1 MLQILDVRDALES
14 DRFLQVHFDPIA
26 EASHTTVGGDVDSS
40 QAGENITVANTPP
53 PILPSHMWTEPDA
66 ASFKVRGKTYCTD
79 KVKASSAPSLFK
91 LACIDFFEVP
101 EATHN
106 ISAHPRNRVAMAAQ
120 RGDPSWMFVLNIMV
134 PGPPFLSFVAY
145 WVGDKVSCT
154 QFVFW
159 SECLTCGF

>member
-14 DRFLQVHFDPIA
+14 DRFLQVHFDPIY
-26 EASHTTVGGDVDSS
+26 EAPLAAVGGSQVDNA
-40 QAGENITVANTPP
+40 AGGVEITVANTPP
-53 PILPSHMWTEPDA
+53 PILPSYMFAEPDA
-66 ASFKVRGKTYCTD
+66 ASFKVRGRSYNSD
-79 KVKASSAPSLFK
+79 KVKTSSAPSLFK

-101 EATHN
+101 EPTPN

-145 WVGDKVSCT
+145 WYADKVIPYHI
-154 QFVFW
+154 
-159 SECLTCGF
+159 